1 VSAPP
6 SPPAR
11 RLRAPRWLDG
21 RLVAGIVLVLV
32 SVVVG
37 ARLVAAA
44 GATTRVYAAAADLAL
59 GSQLTAADVTTV
71 RSRLFDS
78 GHSYVD
84 AAGPSPV
91 GRVLVRPVSRGELL
105 PVRAVADER
114 ALPPTRLVTVP
125 LSRLHVPPEV
135 DHGALVD
142 VFATYGENSQPTR
155 TVALLRRVVVERTVR
170 PGTGALAATAADTAL
185 VLRVPP
191 EQAATLVAAVQTA
204 KIDVAQVVA
213 DAPGS
218 EVGSE
223 PVLTPGATGG
233 GSGAVGSG
241 VPTAG
246 VSASGS
252 PQPSRSAGG
261 TLLPS
266 RTP

>member
-1 VSAPP
+1 
-6 SPPAR
+6 
-11 RLRAPRWLDG
+11 
-21 RLVAGIVLVLV
+21 
-32 SVVVG
+32 
-37 ARLVAAA
+37 
-44 GATTRVYAAAADLAL
+44 
-59 GSQLTAADVTTV
+59 
-71 RSRLFDS
+71 
-78 GHSYVD
+78 
-84 AAGPSPV
+84 
-91 GRVLVRPVSRGELL
+91 
-105 PVRAVADER
+105 
-114 ALPPTRLVTVP
+114 
-125 LSRLHVPPEV
+125 V

-204 KIDVAQVVA
+204 KIDVALVVA

-218 EVGSE
+218 AVGSE

-252 PQPSRSAGG
+252 PQPSRSAGS